1 MTNKGITENT
11 LEYRETGIEVSGVDA
26 NGDPHTV
33 LMNAQAYW
41 GGLGNYG
48 SPWIVDATNV
58 RLREL
63 SMGYNFKLD
72 PDFFIKNLSVNFN
85 AYNLFFI
92 YRDEAAK
99 DIDPNQTWGTGNGQ
113 GYNLYNVPTTT
124 SYGFTVNVKF

>member
-1 MTNKGITENT
+1 
-11 LEYRETGIEVSGVDA
+11 LA
-26 NGDPHTV
+26 
-33 LMNAQAYW
+33 
-41 GGLGNYG
+41 NYG
-48 SPWIVDATNV
+48 EPWVVDATNV

-63 SMGYNFKLD
+63 SVGYNFKLD

-92 YRDEAAK
+92 YRDEDAK
-99 DIDPNQTWGTGNGQ
+99 DIDPNQTWGTGNAQ